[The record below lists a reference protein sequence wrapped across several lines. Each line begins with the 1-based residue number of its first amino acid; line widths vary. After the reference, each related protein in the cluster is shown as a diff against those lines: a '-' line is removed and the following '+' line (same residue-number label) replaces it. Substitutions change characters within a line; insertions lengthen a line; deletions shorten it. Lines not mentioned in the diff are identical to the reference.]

1 MERLRRSQPIGDEPE
16 ESLNVC
22 QISGDAQRSNDDVIL
37 ADDRSSEEA
46 DDRRRGWEEISKRGY
61 GGNSLSDSEKSKP
74 SALEGEEGLCIKN
87 PRPEL
92 NGKRPVQ
99 STEPVFAVDR
109 LVDWFRNGA
118 AATRPGSNLSSSGVL
133 GGDFSNCLRK
143 RRKVGTNQES
153 PSPCKGLL
161 PLLPNRNAVY
171 LVQPLPPDTSN
182 DLESV
187 EVVLRPPS
195 ETERSVSSSSMSSSF
210 RDEVQVGKVTSDE
223 NHNNTAGPLP
233 DQATDL
239 SLTNRAKNESNK
251 SPFDWNSLT
260 SSWPHQHPSFLWPAR
275 NFGTDPEILSESPS
289 PKGLHP
295 DPLHNH
301 NLHHSSSS
309 SMPFL
314 YPHYPVARMPPLA
327 PNAIQLAAMSQLFRH
342 TAAAAFYGSVPSTPS
357 VFPTP
362 VMGRDPGGEDQG
374 SSPGSNPETVER
386 RKRSRVFIDPN
397 TEIPRLEEWYRV
409 DTHPSA
415 VQIERYTGELNAA
428 EYRRR
433 FPRLETKNVQLWFK
447 NHRAKVKRLTL
458 DEDDSNGSCCKVIVA
473 SDEETFTQHKSSFS
487 SA

>member
-1 MERLRRSQPIGDEPE
+1 MESLSACSVCQRRSRCGHR
-16 ESLNVC
+16 
-22 QISGDAQRSNDDVIL
+22 QRSNNDVIP
-37 ADDRSSEEA
+37 ADDPSSRGP
-46 DDRRRGWEEISKRGY
+46 DDRRNGREEISKRSSS
-61 GGNSLSDSEKSKP
+61 GNSLSDSEKLKFSSP
-74 SALEGEEGLCIKN
+74 LEEGFRRNSHPQRTGCLDEPDGN
-87 PRPEL
+87 
-92 NGKRPVQ
+92 RPVQ
-99 STEPVFAVDR
+99 NDEPGFTTDGLAG
-109 LVDWFRNGA
+109 WFCNGA
-118 AATRPGSNLSSSGVL
+118 AATRTAS
-133 GGDFSNCLRK
+133 DFSSCDRK
-143 RRKVGTNQES
+143 RRKVEPDPEGSQQRR
-153 PSPCKGLL
+153 GL

-182 DLESV
+182 DPESV

-210 RDEVQVGKVTSDE
+210 RDEVHAEPLQGKGGPDV
-223 NHNNTAGPLP
+223 NHNTAGPLP

-239 SLTNRAKNESNK
+239 RLTNRAKNESSK
-251 SPFDWNSLT
+251 SPFDWKSLA
-260 SSWPHQHPSFLWPAR
+260 SSWPHHEHPSLLWPAR
-275 NFGTDPEILSESPS
+275 HFGADPEILSESPS
-289 PKGLHP
+289 PKGILP
-295 DPLHNH
+295 DPLHN
-301 NLHHSSSS
+301 LHPSSSS
-309 SMPFL
+309 ASLSMPFL

-342 TAAAAFYGSVPSTPS
+342 SVAAAAFYGSTPATPA
-357 VFPTP
+357 VFPHRASATAAG
-362 VMGRDPGGEDQG
+362 MRCDPGEDQG
-374 SSPGSNPETVER
+374 SSPGSNPGESER

-458 DEDDSNGSCCKVIVA
+458 DEDDSNGSGCGKAIA
-473 SDEETFTQHKSSFS
+473 SDEETFPRHKSAFS